1 MTLMRRFRLLFSP
14 FHRGINYYKNYSV
27 VMKRDLNTMSIYSNL
42 KKEAGKSKDILDLGC
57 GIGYIT
63 SFLGAVGV
71 DINKSALAFA
81 EKHYPKI
88 KFMNKTIKNLITD
101 KRKYSVITC
110 VNLIEHLEDE
120 TREEWFKAVPKI
132 LKKNGKMLVVYDD
145 MYHPMQ
151 LLSGIIHPGMLLT
164 DPSHVRCW
172 TQKQFRRILEESFHI
187 EKEIKGN
194 ILALFLPWTN
204 RFATARL
211 YVCRVKQ

>member
-1 MTLMRRFRLLFSP
+1 MTFMRRFRLLFSP

-42 KKEAGKSKDILDLGC
+42 KKEAGKSKDILDFGC
-57 GIGYIT
+57 GIGYVT
-63 SFLGAVGV
+63 AFLGAVGV

-81 EKHYPKI
+81 KKHYPKI
-88 KFMNKTIKNLITD
+88 KFMDKTIQGLI
-101 KRKYSVITC
+101 KAGNKYSVITC

-120 TREEWFKAVPKI
+120 IREEWFKAVPKL
-132 LKKNGKMLVVYDD
+132 LKKGGKMLVVYDD

-172 TQKQFRRILEESFHI
+172 TQKQFRKVLEERFVI

-194 ILALFLPWTN
+194 MLALFLPWTN

-211 YVCRVKQ
+211 YVCGVKK

>member
-1 MTLMRRFRLLFSP
+1 
-14 FHRGINYYKNYSV
+14 
-27 VMKRDLNTMSIYSNL
+27 MKRNLGTMSIYKQL
-42 KKEAGKSKDILDLGC
+42 KEEVGNKKDILDFGC

-63 SFLGAVGV
+63 SYLKAEGV
-71 DINKSALAFA
+71 DINKGALAFA
-81 EKHYPKI
+81 KKHYPRI
-88 KFMNKTIKNLITD
+88 TFSYKTIDSLK
-101 KRKYSVITC
+101 KGKKYSVITC
-110 VNLIEHLEDE
+110 VNLIEHLEDDI
-120 TREEWFKAVPKI
+120 RNKWFKAVPKI

-172 TQKQFRRILEESFHI
+172 TQKQFRKVLEEKFVI

-211 YVCRVKQ
+211 YVCRVKPKIKKA

>member
-14 FHRGINYYKNYSV
+14 FHKGINYYKNYSV
-27 VMKRDLNTMSIYSNL
+27 VMKRDLNTMSIYSTL
-42 KKEAGKSKDILDLGC
+42 KKEAGESKDILDFGC

-63 SFLGAVGV
+63 SFLGATGV
-71 DINKSALAFA
+71 DVNKSAIAFA
-81 EKHYPKI
+81 KKNYPKI
-88 KFMNKTIKNLITD
+88 KFMNKTIKSLITD
-101 KRKYSVITC
+101 KNKYSVITC

-120 TREEWFKAVPKI
+120 VRRQWFKAVPKI

-172 TQKQFRRILEESFHI
+172 TQKQFRKVLEESFVI

-211 YVCRVKQ
+211 YVCKVK

>member
-42 KKEAGKSKDILDLGC
+42 KKEAGKSKDILDFGC
-57 GIGYIT
+57 GIGYVT
-63 SFLGAVGV
+63 AFLGAAGV
-71 DINKSALAFA
+71 DINKSALEFA
-81 EKHYPKI
+81 GKHYPKI
-88 KFMNKTIKNLITD
+88 KFMDKTIQGLVKAGN
-101 KRKYSVITC
+101 KYSVITC

-120 TREEWFKAVPKI
+120 IREEWFKAVPKI
-132 LKKNGKMLVVYDD
+132 LKKGGKMLVVYDD

-172 TQKQFRRILEESFHI
+172 TQKQFRKVLEEKFVI

-211 YVCRVKQ
+211 YVCRVKK